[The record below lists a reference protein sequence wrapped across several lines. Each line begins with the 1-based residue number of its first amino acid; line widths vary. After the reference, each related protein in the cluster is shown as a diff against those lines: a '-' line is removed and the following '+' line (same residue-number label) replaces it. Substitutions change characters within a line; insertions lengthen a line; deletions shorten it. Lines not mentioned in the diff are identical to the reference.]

1 MATSAAQFPLP
12 LAPEGAVQIG
22 DATFV
27 HTDEHGGQVWLLGR
41 LWWSWQTGDEAGR
54 RLAAVQLAESGIA
67 RRIDIAQAFRITPE
81 TLWRWR
87 QTYAREGIAGL
98 APSKPG
104 PKGAWKLTDEV
115 ISHIVALHAEGH
127 TQAHIATTAGVST
140 FSVRQ
145 VLRNRATATQ
155 PVAPADTGS
164 HDTDEKAGA
173 ADGDGEGA
181 PEDLEV
187 VPAPTPRTA
196 ERQAARFR
204 QLEQA
209 TPVFTQ
215 GRQLPLLG
223 AWVSNREVLGLSGR
237 FGKTTC
243 MSSREF
249 RVSVSQEVLLEVDPV
264 QRPARERVAAGSAG
278 TKVFREYDQHQTF
291 LLPPSLMDWLP
302 EEHLARV
309 IDALVEDT
317 LDLTPIL
324 SSYVE
329 ERGYPPHDPRM
340 MLKLLLYGY
349 ATGVCSSRKL
359 ERACHQD
366 VAFRFLAGNQ
376 TPDYRSIAR
385 FRKRHLAVFEELVVQ
400 VLAIAKRAGLVKLG
414 RVALDGSKVRANAS
428 RRKAMSYERMG
439 PRERQLA
446 DELAELRAQAAA
458 LVAEAEAVDAAEDD
472 KFGQSRGDELPDE
485 LARKESRLATLRQA
499 KQALEAE
506 AAEAAAQQH
515 KAKQVR
521 KARRAAARK
530 AEREGASPDQAQAAA
545 DAAQAAVAN
554 DPNVAAAAQDA
565 ARDATPKP
573 KAQRNFTDPDSRI
586 MKTSDRAFHQCY
598 NAQVVVDEDS
608 QIIVA
613 ADLTNQAA
621 DCPHLPGLLD
631 QVETNLGSR
640 PDQLL
645 ADAGYFSED
654 NVAHCDDVGVDALIA
669 TGRFKHNEPP
679 VPAPRGPIPKNATVK
694 QRMARKL
701 RTKTGRAAYA
711 RRKAIVEPVFGQM
724 HTRQNAHRVLLRGL
738 DAARGEYQLHVL
750 CHNILKM
757 FTAGIDLAP
766 TAAT

>member
-1 MATSAAQFPLP
+1 M
-12 LAPEGAVQIG
+12 
-22 DATFV
+22 
-27 HTDEHGGQVWLLGR
+27 
-41 LWWSWQTGDEAGR
+41 
-54 RLAAVQLAESGIA
+54 
-67 RRIDIAQAFRITPE
+67 
-81 TLWRWR
+81 
-87 QTYAREGIAGL
+87 
-98 APSKPG
+98 
-104 PKGAWKLTDEV
+104 
-115 ISHIVALHAEGH
+115 
-127 TQAHIATTAGVST
+127 
-140 FSVRQ
+140 
-145 VLRNRATATQ
+145 
-155 PVAPADTGS
+155 
-164 HDTDEKAGA
+164 
-173 ADGDGEGA
+173 
-181 PEDLEV
+181 
-187 VPAPTPRTA
+187 
-196 ERQAARFR
+196 
-204 QLEQA
+204 
-209 TPVFTQ
+209 
-215 GRQLPLLG
+215 
-223 AWVSNREVLGLSGR
+223 
-237 FGKTTC
+237 
-243 MSSREF
+243 
-249 RVSVSQEVLLEVDPV
+249 SVSQQVLLEIDPV
-264 QRPARERVAAGSAG
+264 ERPQRDRVAAGSAG

-309 IDALVEDT
+309 IDTLVEDT
-317 LDLTPIL
+317 LDLTSLL

-359 ERACHQD
+359 ERACHHD

-439 PRERQLA
+439 PRER
-446 DELAELRAQAAA
+446 ELAEEVAQLRAQAAA
-458 LVAEAEAVDAAEDD
+458 LVAQAEAVDAAEDE
-472 KFGQSRGDELPDE
+472 KFGDRRGDELPDE

-499 KQALEAE
+499 KQALEAD
-506 AAEAAAQQH
+506 AAEAAAERQKV
-515 KAKQVR
+515 KAAR
-521 KARRAAARK
+521 KARKAAVRQ
-530 AEREGASPDQAQAAA
+530 AEREGASPEEIDAAA
-545 DAAQAAVAN
+545 DAAEDAVEHDPQVAASAEAAAVE
-554 DPNVAAAAQDA
+554 
-565 ARDATPKP
+565 ARPKP

-586 MKTSDRAFHQCY
+586 MKTSDRSFHQCY
-598 NAQVVVDEDS
+598 NAQAVVDEDS

-613 ADLTNQAA
+613 SDLTNQAA

-631 QVETNLGSR
+631 QVEANLGCR

-654 NVAHCDDVGVDALIA
+654 NVAHCDDVGVDSLIA

-679 VPAPRGPIPKNATVK
+679 VPAPRGPIPKDATVK

-701 RTKTGRAAYA
+701 RTKAGQASYA

-757 FTAGIDLAP
+757 FTAGIELAP
-766 TAAT
+766 NAAT